1 MCIASSASRTRNRRW
16 VELGAACMV
25 PGLRGRATRARARA
39 TEMFLTHHPH
49 IRVTPTPPTLRLLN
63 PLSNTPT
70 PSLTIQLLGHTP
82 IVPHCGAGAGSTTA
96 PPERHNTHHSGDD
109 TRMFTTSWHSSAVV
123 YQVGDFR
130 WRPPRDALPFDKGWM
145 KATEWPDSCP
155 NLLRSPS
162 PLCRT
167 CSTRSNP
174 PIEPNSEDCLKLN
187 VFAPDGSTGE

>member
-1 MCIASSASRTRNRRW
+1 MHGSW
-16 VELGAACMV
+16 AAWTSH
-25 PGLRGRATRARARA
+25 TRALARA
-39 TEMFLTHHPH
+39 PEMFLTHHPH
-49 IRVTPTPPTLRLLN
+49 TRDTHTT
-63 PLSNTPT
+63 NTPSFESPFYHSKAFIHHSASR
-70 PSLTIQLLGHTP
+70 PS
-82 IVPHCGAGAGSTTA
+82 PHCPPLWCWHRATRA
-96 PPERHNTHHSGDD
+96 PQHTSQWRRHTHV
-109 TRMFTTSWHSSAVV
+109 RTSWHSSAVV

-187 VFAPDGSTGE
+187 VFAPDGSTAE